1 MPRKSGRTNDH
12 KYVNQILKLAWPIS
26 TQDTRTYLFMNI
38 KKKKKKTRRRMEEAE
53 EANVEKATPPTKK
66 RT

>member
-26 TQDTRTYLFMNI
+26 TQDTRTCLFMNI
-38 KKKKKKTRRRMEEAE
+38 KKKKTRKRMEEAE
-53 EANVEKATPPTKK
+53 EANVEKSTPPTKK